1 MTEQS
6 NKRRDFLRTVGL
18 STVAVGSGCS
28 LFLKTRTSD
37 LKVPVDQDQV
47 DLSFAT
53 YPVLNQ
59 TGGEVVLTQ
68 KDTSILVFRR
78 TDETFGAMDITCT
91 HWGCH
96 VRYSPKKDDIFC
108 PCHGSRYTINGAV
121 TEGPAED
128 ALRSYPVLITDS
140 GIQVNLKG

>member
-1 MTEQS
+1 MTEQN

-28 LFLKTRTSD
+28 LFLKKRTSD
-37 LKVPVDQDQV
+37 LEVPDNLDQV

-53 YPVLNQ
+53 YPVLNSV
-59 TGGEVVLTQ
+59 GGEVIVTQ

-78 TDETFGAMDITCT
+78 SDEEFGATDITCT

-108 PCHGSRYTINGAV
+108 PCHGSRYGVTGAV
-121 TEGPAED
+121 TEGPAEE
-128 ALRSYPVLITDS
+128 ALRSYPVVITDS
-140 GIQVNLKG
+140 GVRVNLNR